1 MISPDDSPYA
11 AWIGRTEQITE
22 HLSASLVKRIGATLS
37 ETAPT
42 AGQALPALWHWAF
55 FQPAVDEAGLGL
67 DGHPNGGGLLPA
79 VHNRNRMWA
88 GGRVEFHKP
97 LSVGAE
103 ATRITTI
110 LKIEEKAGRSGSL
123 LFATLRHDIM
133 QAGYLAIR
141 EEQDIVYRDPTPPRS
156 ASGESLPAA
165 DWQEPITPSPTLLF
179 RYSAVT
185 FNGHRIH
192 YDQPYVTATEGYPD
206 LVVHGPLIATL
217 NLRAFCRANP
227 QARLRRFEYR
237 GVRPLI
243 APTPFNV
250 GGRINAPGKAELWAG
265 DERGIAQR
273 AELLFD

>member
-1 MISPDDSPYA
+1 MTSPDNATYA
-11 AWIGRTEQITE
+11 AWIGRTEHITE
-22 HLSASLVKRIGATLS
+22 HLSAGLAKRIGATLG
-37 ETAPT
+37 EPAPT
-42 AGQALPALWHWAF
+42 AGQPLPALWHWAF
-55 FQPAVDEAGLGL
+55 FQPAVDEAALGV
-67 DGHPNGGGLLPA
+67 DGHPLGGGVLPA

-97 LSVGAE
+97 LQVGAE
-103 ATRITTI
+103 ATRISTV
-110 LKIEEKAGRSGSL
+110 LKIEEKAGRTGSL
-123 LFATLRHDIM
+123 LFATLRHDYM

-141 EEQDIVYRDPTPPRS
+141 EEQDIVYREPTPPKS

-165 DWQEPITPSPTLLF
+165 DWQEAITPTPTLLF

-192 YDQPYVTATEGYPD
+192 YDEPYVTATEGYPN

-227 QARLRRFEYR
+227 RATPRRFEYR

-243 APTPFNV
+243 SPTPFSV
-250 GGRINAPGKAELWAG
+250 GGRVVASGKAELWAG
-265 DERGIAQR
+265 DASGIAQR
-273 AELLFD
+273 AELQFE